1 MWKVTNK
8 FKDVRKF
15 RDGKLGRDV
24 LVCPGKSVE
33 TMTPPE
39 QNEVFEVKK
48 LKEKIFTEK
57 DEKNDKIDG
66 VDI

>member
-15 RDGKLGRDV
+15 RDGRKGCDV
-24 LVCPGKSVE
+24 LVKPGESVE

-39 QNEVFEVKK
+39 KNEVFDVEEITKKEVKK
-48 LKEKIFTEK
+48 IKEMK
-57 DEKNDKIDG
+57 DYDSSSSR
-66 VDI
+66 